1 MDKITI
7 AIDGYSSCGKSTIA
21 KALASELGYK
31 YVDTG
36 AMYRAVT
43 LYCIRKGWIKRGK
56 VNTEKLIANLNKIH
70 VFFRYNPEIKSSETY
85 LNNENIEK
93 EIRKMEVSEYVS
105 QVSAIKEVRRKLVAL
120 QQEMGKDKGVIM
132 DGRDIGTVVFPDA
145 DLKIFMLADP
155 EVRAYRRYDEFT
167 SKGIKVTLDEVK
179 QNLSQR
185 DYDDTHRKDNP
196 LKQAD
201 DAIVLD
207 NTDLNK
213 QQQLDF
219 VLKLIKDLH
228 LMVESDE

>member
-56 VNTEKLIANLNKIH
+56 VNEEKLVSNLNKIH
-70 VFFRYNPEIKSSETY
+70 VFFQYNSETRSSETY
-85 LNNENIEK
+85 LNDENIEK
-93 EIRKMEVSEYVS
+93 EIREMKVSEYVS
-105 QVSAIKEVRRKLVAL
+105 QVSAIKEVRRKMVAL

-145 DLKIFMLADP
+145 DLKIFMVADP
-155 EVRAYRRYDEFT
+155 EVRTYRRYDEFT

-179 QNLSQR
+179 QNLTHR

-219 VLKLIKDLH
+219 VLKFIKDMH
-228 LMVESDE
+228 LMISEEK

>member
-43 LYCIRKGWIKRGK
+43 LYCMRKGWIKRGK
-56 VNTEKLIANLNKIH
+56 VNTEKLLANLNKIH

-85 LNNENIEK
+85 LNDENIEK
-93 EIRKMEVSEYVS
+93 EIREMEVSEYVS

-132 DGRDIGTVVFPDA
+132 DGRDIGTVVFPNA